1 MMKNIKILLPKDK
14 FDDSNL
20 EEIKLLKDTDL
31 SQITSELLTWTQ
43 DANWPIFPK
52 IVEIIVARQDL
63 FISEISKV
71 FQTDDWIWKYWILTN
86 ICPKLSLENIDFL
99 KKDFDNMVKALPTNT
114 EEEEILELIN
124 TLSKKINN
132 EPKNIT

>member
-1 MMKNIKILLPKDK
+1 MMKNIKTLLPKDK
-14 FDDSNL
+14 LDGSNL
-20 EEIKLLKDTDL
+20 EEIKILNDSDL
-31 SQITSELLTWTQ
+31 SQLTSELLTWTQ

-71 FQTDDWIWKYWILTN
+71 FQTDDLIWKYWILTN
-86 ICPKLSLENIDFL
+86 ICPKLSLENKDFL
-99 KKDFDNMVKALPTNT
+99 KKDFDNMAKVLPTNT

-124 TLSKKINN
+124 TLRK
-132 EPKNIT
+132 

>member
-1 MMKNIKILLPKDK
+1 MKNIKTLLPKDK
-14 FDDSNL
+14 FDDGNL
-20 EEIKLLKDTDL
+20 EEIKLLNDSDL

-71 FQTDDWIWKYWILTN
+71 FQTDDLIWKYWILTN

-99 KKDFDNMVKALPTNT
+99 KKDFDNMVKVLSTNM
-114 EEEEILELIN
+114 EEKEILELIN
-124 TLSKKINN
+124 TLRK
-132 EPKNIT
+132 

>member
-1 MMKNIKILLPKDK
+1 MKNIKILLPKDK

-20 EEIKLLKDTDL
+20 EKIKLLNDSDL
-31 SQITSELLTWTQ
+31 SQIVSELLTWTQ
-43 DANWPIFPK
+43 DANWPVFPK

-71 FQTDDWIWKYWILTN
+71 FQTDDFIWKYWILTN

-99 KKDFDNMVKALPTNT
+99 KKDFDNMAKVLPTNT

-124 TLSKKINN
+124 TLRK
-132 EPKNIT
+132 

>member
-1 MMKNIKILLPKDK
+1 MKNIKILLPKDK
-14 FDDSNL
+14 LDDSNL
-20 EEIKLLKDTDL
+20 EEIKLLNDSDL
-31 SQITSELLTWTQ
+31 SQLVSELLTWTQ

-86 ICPKLSLENIDFL
+86 ICPKLSLENKDFL
-99 KKDFDNMVKALPTNT
+99 KKDFDNMAKVLLTNM

-124 TLSKKINN
+124 TLRK
-132 EPKNIT
+132 

>member
-1 MMKNIKILLPKDK
+1 MKNIKILLPKDK
-14 FDDSNL
+14 FDDGNL
-20 EEIKLLKDTDL
+20 EEIKILNDSDL

-63 FISEISKV
+63 FIGEISKV

-99 KKDFDNMVKALPTNT
+99 KKDFDNMVKVLSTNM
-114 EEEEILELIN
+114 EEKEILELIN
-124 TLSKKINN
+124 TLRK
-132 EPKNIT
+132 

>member
-20 EEIKLLKDTDL
+20 EEIKLLNDSDL

-43 DANWPIFPK
+43 DANWPMFPK

-71 FQTDDWIWKYWILTN
+71 FQTDDWIWKHWILTN

-99 KKDFDNMVKALPTNT
+99 KKDFDNMAKVLQTNT

-124 TLSKKINN
+124 ILRK
-132 EPKNIT
+132 

>member
-1 MMKNIKILLPKDK
+1 MKNIKILLPKDK

-20 EEIKLLKDTDL
+20 EEIKLLNHSDL

-52 IVEIIVARQDL
+52 IVEIIVAKQDL

-71 FQTDDWIWKYWILTN
+71 FQTDDWIWKYWILMN
-86 ICPKLSLENIDFL
+86 VCPKLSLENIDFL
-99 KKDFDNMVKALPTNT
+99 KKDFDNMVKVLPTNM

-124 TLSKKINN
+124 TLRK
-132 EPKNIT
+132 

>member
-1 MMKNIKILLPKDK
+1 MKNIKILLPKDK
-14 FDDSNL
+14 VDDSNL
-20 EEIKLLKDTDL
+20 EKIKLLNDSDL

-71 FQTDDWIWKYWILTN
+71 FQTDDMIWKYWILTN
-86 ICPKLSLENIDFL
+86 ICPKLSLENKDFL
-99 KKDFDNMVKALPTNT
+99 KKDFDNMAKVLQTNT

-124 TLSKKINN
+124 TLRK
-132 EPKNIT
+132 

>member
-1 MMKNIKILLPKDK
+1 MKNIKILLPKDK

-20 EEIKLLKDTDL
+20 EKIKLLNDSDL

-43 DANWPIFPK
+43 DANWTIFPK

-71 FQTDDWIWKYWILTN
+71 FQTDDMIWKYWILTN

-99 KKDFDNMVKALPTNT
+99 KKDFDNMVKVLPTNM

-124 TLSKKINN
+124 TLRK
-132 EPKNIT
+132 

>member
-1 MMKNIKILLPKDK
+1 MKNIKILLPKDK
-14 FDDSNL
+14 LDDSNL
-20 EEIKLLKDTDL
+20 EKIKLLNDSDL

-71 FQTDDWIWKYWILTN
+71 FQTDDMIWKYWILTN
-86 ICPKLSLENIDFL
+86 ICPKLSLENKDFL
-99 KKDFDNMVKALPTNT
+99 KKDFDNMAKVLQTNT

-124 TLSKKINN
+124 TLRK
-132 EPKNIT
+132 

>member
-1 MMKNIKILLPKDK
+1 MKNIKNLLPKDK

-20 EEIKLLKDTDL
+20 EEIKLLIDSDL

-71 FQTDDWIWKYWILTN
+71 FQTDDLIWKYWILTN

-99 KKDFDNMVKALPTNT
+99 KKDFDNMAKVLQTNT

-124 TLSKKINN
+124 TLRKK
-132 EPKNIT
+132 

>member
-1 MMKNIKILLPKDK
+1 MMKNIKTLLPKDK
-14 FDDSNL
+14 LDGSNL
-20 EEIKLLKDTDL
+20 EEIKILNDSDL
-31 SQITSELLTWTQ
+31 SQLTSELLTWTQ

-71 FQTDDWIWKYWILTN
+71 FQTDDMIWKYWILTN
-86 ICPKLSLENIDFL
+86 ICPKLSLENKDFL
-99 KKDFDNMVKALPTNT
+99 KKDFDNMVKVLPTNM

-124 TLSKKINN
+124 TLRK
-132 EPKNIT
+132 

>member
-1 MMKNIKILLPKDK
+1 MKNIKILLPKDK

-20 EEIKLLKDTDL
+20 EEIKLLNDSDL
-31 SQITSELLTWTQ
+31 FQITSELLTWTQ

-63 FISEISKV
+63 FVSEISKV
-71 FQTDDWIWKYWILTN
+71 FQTDDFIWKYWILTN

-99 KKDFDNMVKALPTNT
+99 KKDFDNMAKVLPTNT

-124 TLSKKINN
+124 TLRK
-132 EPKNIT
+132 

>member
-1 MMKNIKILLPKDK
+1 MMKNIKTLLPKDK

-20 EEIKLLKDTDL
+20 EEIKLLNDSDL
-31 SQITSELLTWTQ
+31 SQITSELLIWTQ

-63 FISEISKV
+63 FIGEISKV
-71 FQTDDWIWKYWILTN
+71 FQTDDLIWKYWILTN

-99 KKDFDNMVKALPTNT
+99 KKDFDNMVKVLPTNT

-124 TLSKKINN
+124 TLRK
-132 EPKNIT
+132 

>member
-1 MMKNIKILLPKDK
+1 MKNIKTLLPKDK
-14 FDDSNL
+14 LDDSNL
-20 EEIKLLKDTDL
+20 EEIKRLNDSDL

-63 FISEISKV
+63 FIGEISKV
-71 FQTDDWIWKYWILTN
+71 FQTDDMIWKYWILTN

-99 KKDFDNMVKALPTNT
+99 KKDFDNMAKVLSTNT

-124 TLSKKINN
+124 TLRK
-132 EPKNIT
+132 

>member
-1 MMKNIKILLPKDK
+1 MKNIKILLPKDK

-20 EEIKLLKDTDL
+20 EKIKLLNDSDL
-31 SQITSELLTWTQ
+31 SQITTELLTWTQ
-43 DANWPIFPK
+43 DANWPIFSK

-63 FISEISKV
+63 FIGEISKI
-71 FQTDDWIWKYWILTN
+71 FQTDDRIWKYWILTN

-114 EEEEILELIN
+114 EEEEFLELIN
-124 TLSKKINN
+124 TLRK
-132 EPKNIT
+132 

>member
-1 MMKNIKILLPKDK
+1 MKNIKILLPKDK

-20 EEIKLLKDTDL
+20 EKIKLLNDSDL

-86 ICPKLSLENIDFL
+86 ICPKLSLENKDFL
-99 KKDFDNMVKALPTNT
+99 KKDFDNMAKVLQTNT

-124 TLSKKINN
+124 TLRK
-132 EPKNIT
+132 

>member
-1 MMKNIKILLPKDK
+1 MKNIKILLPKDK

-20 EEIKLLKDTDL
+20 EKIKLLNDSDL

-71 FQTDDWIWKYWILTN
+71 FQTDDMIWKYWILTN
-86 ICPKLSLENIDFL
+86 ICPKLSLENKDFL
-99 KKDFDNMVKALPTNT
+99 KKDFDNMAKVLSTNT

-124 TLSKKINN
+124 TLRK
-132 EPKNIT
+132 

>member
-20 EEIKLLKDTDL
+20 EEIKLLNDSDL

-71 FQTDDWIWKYWILTN
+71 FQTDDMIWKYWILTN
-86 ICPKLSLENIDFL
+86 ICPKLSLENKDFL
-99 KKDFDNMVKALPTNT
+99 KKDFDNMAKVLQTNT

-124 TLSKKINN
+124 TLRK
-132 EPKNIT
+132 

>member
-1 MMKNIKILLPKDK
+1 MKKIKTLLPKDK

-20 EEIKLLKDTDL
+20 EKIKLLNGSDL

-43 DANWPIFPK
+43 DANWPIFSK

-63 FISEISKV
+63 FIGEISKI
-71 FQTDDWIWKYWILTN
+71 FQTDDRIWKYWILTN

-99 KKDFDNMVKALPTNT
+99 KKDFDNMVKVLPTNM

-124 TLSKKINN
+124 TLRK
-132 EPKNIT
+132 

>member
-1 MMKNIKILLPKDK
+1 MMKNIKTLLLKDK
-14 FDDSNL
+14 FDDGNL
-20 EEIKLLKDTDL
+20 EEIKILNDSDL

-99 KKDFDNMVKALPTNT
+99 KKDFDNMVKVLPTNT

-124 TLSKKINN
+124 TLRK
-132 EPKNIT
+132 

>member
-14 FDDSNL
+14 LDDSNL
-20 EEIKLLKDTDL
+20 EEIKLLNDSDL
-31 SQITSELLTWTQ
+31 SQITSEVLTWTQ

-86 ICPKLSLENIDFL
+86 ICPKLSLENKDFL
-99 KKDFDNMVKALPTNT
+99 KKDFDNMAKVLLTNM

-124 TLSKKINN
+124 TLRK
-132 EPKNIT
+132 

>member
-20 EEIKLLKDTDL
+20 EEIKLLNDSDL
-31 SQITSELLTWTQ
+31 SQITSEVLTWTQ

-71 FQTDDWIWKYWILTN
+71 FQTDDLIWKYWILTN

-99 KKDFDNMVKALPTNT
+99 KKDFDNMVKVLSTNM
-114 EEEEILELIN
+114 EEKEILELIN
-124 TLSKKINN
+124 TLRK
-132 EPKNIT
+132 

>member
-1 MMKNIKILLPKDK
+1 MMKNIKTLLPKDK
-14 FDDSNL
+14 LDGSNL
-20 EEIKLLKDTDL
+20 EEIKILNDSDL
-31 SQITSELLTWTQ
+31 SQLTSELLTWTQ

-71 FQTDDWIWKYWILTN
+71 FQTDDMIWKYWILTN
-86 ICPKLSLENIDFL
+86 ICPKLSLENKDFL
-99 KKDFDNMVKALPTNT
+99 KKDFDNMAKVLQTNT

-124 TLSKKINN
+124 TLRK
-132 EPKNIT
+132 

>member
-1 MMKNIKILLPKDK
+1 MKNIKNLLPKDK

-20 EEIKLLKDTDL
+20 EEIKLLNDSDL

-71 FQTDDWIWKYWILTN
+71 FQTDDMIWKYWILTN
-86 ICPKLSLENIDFL
+86 ICPKLSLENKDFL
-99 KKDFDNMVKALPTNT
+99 KKDFDNMAKVLQTNT

-124 TLSKKINN
+124 TLRK
-132 EPKNIT
+132 

>member
-1 MMKNIKILLPKDK
+1 MMKNIKTLLPKDK

-20 EEIKLLKDTDL
+20 EKIKLLNDSDL

-71 FQTDDWIWKYWILTN
+71 FQTDDMIWKYWILTN
-86 ICPKLSLENIDFL
+86 ICPKLSLENKDFL
-99 KKDFDNMVKALPTNT
+99 KKDFDNMAKVLQTNT

-124 TLSKKINN
+124 TLRK
-132 EPKNIT
+132 

>member
-1 MMKNIKILLPKDK
+1 MKNIKILLPKDK

-20 EEIKLLKDTDL
+20 EKIKLLNDSDL
-31 SQITSELLTWTQ
+31 SQITTELLTWTQ
-43 DANWPIFPK
+43 DANWPIFSK

-63 FISEISKV
+63 FIGEISKI
-71 FQTDDWIWKYWILTN
+71 FQTDDRIWKYWILTN

-99 KKDFDNMVKALPTNT
+99 KKDFDNMVKVLPTNM

-124 TLSKKINN
+124 TLRK
-132 EPKNIT
+132 

>member
-1 MMKNIKILLPKDK
+1 MMKNIKTLLPKDK
-14 FDDSNL
+14 LDDSNL
-20 EEIKLLKDTDL
+20 EKIKLLNDSDL

-63 FISEISKV
+63 FIGEISKV
-71 FQTDDWIWKYWILTN
+71 FQTDDMIWKYWILTN
-86 ICPKLSLENIDFL
+86 ICPKLSLENKDFL
-99 KKDFDNMVKALPTNT
+99 KKDFDNMAKVLSTNT

-124 TLSKKINN
+124 TLRK
-132 EPKNIT
+132 

>member
-1 MMKNIKILLPKDK
+1 MKNIKILLPKDK

-20 EEIKLLKDTDL
+20 EKIKLLNDSDL
-31 SQITSELLTWTQ
+31 SQITTELLTWTQ

-71 FQTDDWIWKYWILTN
+71 FQTDDMIWKYWILTN
-86 ICPKLSLENIDFL
+86 ICPKLSLENKDFL
-99 KKDFDNMVKALPTNT
+99 KKDFDNMAKVLSINT

-124 TLSKKINN
+124 TLRK
-132 EPKNIT
+132 

>member
-1 MMKNIKILLPKDK
+1 MKNIKTLLPKDK

-20 EEIKLLKDTDL
+20 EEIKLLNDSDL
-31 SQITSELLTWTQ
+31 FQITSELLTWTQ

-63 FISEISKV
+63 FVSEISKV
-71 FQTDDWIWKYWILTN
+71 FQTDDFIWKYWILTN

-99 KKDFDNMVKALPTNT
+99 KKDFDNMAKVLPTNT

-124 TLSKKINN
+124 TLRK
-132 EPKNIT
+132 

>member
-1 MMKNIKILLPKDK
+1 MKNIKILLPKDK
-14 FDDSNL
+14 LDDSNL
-20 EEIKLLKDTDL
+20 EKIKLLNDSDL

-71 FQTDDWIWKYWILTN
+71 FQTDDLIWKYWILTN
-86 ICPKLSLENIDFL
+86 ICPKLSLENKDFW
-99 KKDFDNMVKALPTNT
+99 KKDFDNMAKVLQTNT

-124 TLSKKINN
+124 TLRK
-132 EPKNIT
+132 

>member
-1 MMKNIKILLPKDK
+1 MKNIKTLLPKDK

-52 IVEIIVARQDL
+52 IVEIILARQDL

-71 FQTDDWIWKYWILTN
+71 FQTDDLIWKNWILTKVY
-86 ICPKLSLENIDFL
+86 PKLSLENIDFL
-99 KKDFDNMVKALPTNT
+99 KKDFDNMVKVLPTNM

-124 TLSKKINN
+124 TLRK
-132 EPKNIT
+132 

>member
-1 MMKNIKILLPKDK
+1 MRNIKALLPKDK

-20 EEIKLLKDTDL
+20 EEIKLLNDSDL

-71 FQTDDWIWKYWILTN
+71 FQTDDLIWKYWILTN

-99 KKDFDNMVKALPTNT
+99 KKDFDNMVEVLPTNI

-124 TLSKKINN
+124 TLRK
-132 EPKNIT
+132 